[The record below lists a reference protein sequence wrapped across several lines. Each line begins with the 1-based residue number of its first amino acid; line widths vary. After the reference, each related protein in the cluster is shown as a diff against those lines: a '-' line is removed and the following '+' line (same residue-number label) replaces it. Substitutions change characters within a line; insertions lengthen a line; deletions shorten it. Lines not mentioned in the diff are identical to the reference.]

1 MNPKLIA
8 VDITSRDKDGKLYIS
23 VEKLY
28 QFAVDITTERQTEIR
43 HEDEVSRI
51 ARGFSTVNLN

>member
-1 MNPKLIA
+1 MNYHATKL
-8 VDITSRDKDGKLYIS
+8 TTTTKDGQVIIS
-23 VEKLY
+23 VEKIFGMLCDSN
-28 QFAVDITTERQTEIR
+28 ADRQEQIR